1 MDRGNVPLF
10 KIPSFFLNKTTL
22 DKANDAKPKEFVSM
36 LDIQKGGPREAIEQ
50 LLGRQKNPMQTILG
64 GTAKLSVISR
74 RNTFFDK

>member
-1 MDRGNVPLF
+1 
-10 KIPSFFLNKTTL
+10 
-22 DKANDAKPKEFVSM
+22 M

-74 RNTFFDK
+74 RNTFFDDLLKNLTSLKPLVKSHCLQEVMMMP